1 MLTSAAT
8 PTGQVPLTIAQRCQ
22 LTTRALAPLS
32 FGVEVL
38 ITLLYAGP
46 LLIAHSTDGA
56 PVWWILSVA
65 VGIALTDVGGVLL
78 VLHGLVLLGGAL
90 WGSAIQTTD
99 RLQIGRTRRAGAA
112 RQLLVV
118 RGEQV
123 GALRLAKRLPMA
135 ALQEQTTY
143 TLIYSPR
150 ARIIWHCAPVTQEV
164 LNADS

>member
-1 MLTSAAT
+1 MLTSAAM
-8 PTGQVPLTIAQRCQ
+8 PTGQVPLTIAQRCR
-22 LTTRALAPLS
+22 LTTRALAPLG
-32 FGVEVL
+32 FGMEVL

-46 LLIAHSTDGA
+46 LLIAHHTDGA

-65 VGIALTDVGGVLL
+65 VGIALADVGGVLL
-78 VLHGLVLLGGAL
+78 VLHGLMLLGEAL
-90 WGSAIQTTD
+90 WGSAVQTTD
-99 RLQIGRTRRAGAA
+99 HLQIGRTRR

-123 GALRLAKRLPMA
+123 GPLRLAKRLPVA
-135 ALQEQTTY
+135 ALQGQTIY

-150 ARIIWHCAPVTQEV
+150 ARIIWHCTPATQEA